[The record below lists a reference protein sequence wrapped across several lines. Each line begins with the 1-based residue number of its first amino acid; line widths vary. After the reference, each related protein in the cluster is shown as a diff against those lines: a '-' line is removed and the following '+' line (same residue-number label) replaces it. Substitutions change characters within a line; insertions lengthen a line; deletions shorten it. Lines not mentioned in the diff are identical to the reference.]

1 MNDGLARNVGLLYGI
16 IICAL
21 AAFISLGSKQVAAES
36 QGFPHAVYRELLKT
50 YVDDAGMV
58 NYSDLKANRKLL
70 DEFAQSMSRLDPKD
84 YDAWADTEKIAFW
97 INAYNALTL
106 KAIVDHY
113 PIKVSF
119 FKSFVYPD
127 NSIRQIP
134 GVWDKITFS
143 VLGRE
148 ITLDGI
154 EHDILRAKFNEP
166 RIHMALV
173 CAAMGCPPLRN
184 EPYVGGKLDSQLRDQ
199 STKFLQDSAKF
210 RIDRTN
216 NKVYLSPIFDWFGED
231 FVKTYGMTQDFSG
244 FPEKQKAVLHFIS
257 LHVEPGEKAYLMKGN
272 FSIEYLKYD
281 WSLNEN
287 RK

>member
-1 MNDGLARNVGLLYGI
+1 MNGKFSRNINLLYGI
-16 IICAL
+16 TICAL
-21 AAFISLGSKQVAAES
+21 VASIALESKQAAAES
-36 QGFPHAVYRELLKT
+36 QIFPYTVYHELLKA

-58 NYSDLKANRKLL
+58 NYSVLKANRKPL
-70 DEFAQSMSRLDPKD
+70 DEFTQSMSRLDPKS
-84 YDAWADTEKIAFW
+84 YDAWADAEKIAFW

-106 KAIVDHY
+106 KAIINHY
-113 PIKVSF
+113 PIKASF

-154 EHDILRAKFNEP
+154 EHEILRPKFNEP

-173 CAAMGCPPLRN
+173 CAATGCPPLRD

-199 STKFLQDSAKF
+199 SSKFLQNPAKF

-231 FVKTYGMTQDFSG
+231 FVKTYGVTRDFSG
-244 FPEKQKAVLHFIS
+244 FPEKQKAVLNFIS
-257 LHVEPGEKAYLMKGN
+257 GHVEPAEKAYLVKGN

-281 WSLNEN
+281 WSLNEK
-287 RK
+287 R

>member
-1 MNDGLARNVGLLYGI
+1 MNGQLFRNIGRLYGI
-16 IICAL
+16 TIYVIV
-21 AAFISLGSKQVAAES
+21 AFIVLESKQVAAES
-36 QGFPHAVYRELLKT
+36 LSFPYNGYGKLLKT

-58 NYSDLKANRKLL
+58 NYSDLKANRKPL
-70 DEFAQSMSRLDPKD
+70 DEFAQSMSRLDPKA

-113 PIKVSF
+113 PIKASF
-119 FKSFVYPD
+119 FKSLVYPG

-199 STKFLQDSAKF
+199 TTKFLQDPAKF
-210 RIDRTN
+210 RIDRTS

-231 FVKTYGMTQDFSG
+231 FVKTYSNALDLSG
-244 FPEKQKAVLHFIS
+244 FPEKQKAVLNFIS
-257 LHVEPGEKAYLMKGN
+257 RHVEPGEKAYLVTGN

-281 WSLNEN
+281 WSLNEK
-287 RK
+287 R